1 MNEKMMGKVSKKT
14 KENLGKYGQI
24 VLQDWEF
31 DTENIVSFDV
41 VIADELVDAVEKQ
54 RKEKG
59 YTDSV
64 YDDNEVYYNIYL
76 QIDFSE
82 KSLKLSAV
90 CNHGEHDDYA
100 EYQLPLTDEEERL
113 ILFNA
118 IETLMDEQLESFWD
132 GSAGKLGNSIDE

>member
-14 KENLGKYGQI
+14 KENLGKYVQI
-24 VLQDWEF
+24 ILQDWEF

-41 VIADELVDAVEKQ
+41 VTADELVDAVEKQ

-64 YDDNEVYYNIYL
+64 YDDNEVYYNFYL

-82 KSLKLSAV
+82 KSLKLFAV

-100 EYQLPLTDEEERL
+100 EYQLPLTDEEERTL
-113 ILFNA
+113 LFNVV
-118 IETLMDEQLESFWD
+118 ENLMDEQLDSFW
-132 GSAGKLGNSIDE
+132 N

>member
-14 KENLGKYGQI
+14 KENLGKYVQI
-24 VLQDWEF
+24 ILQDWEF

-41 VIADELVDAVEKQ
+41 VTADELVDAVEKQ

-64 YDDNEVYYNIYL
+64 YDDNEVYYNFYL

-82 KSLKLSAV
+82 KSLKLFAV
-90 CNHGEHDDYA
+90 CNHGEHDGYA
-100 EYQLPLTDEEERL
+100 EYQLPLTDEEERTL
-113 ILFNA
+113 LFNVV
-118 IETLMDEQLESFWD
+118 ENLMDEQLDSFW
-132 GSAGKLGNSIDE
+132 N